1 VGDGRSRQPPTVRVE
16 PPWTSPASQ
25 PRLAIAELVFQKPT
39 VDQQLLAVLM
49 MEVGGDLA
57 HLAVEQ
63 VQLLQQQLMRGLAP
77 PQRVQAGKD

>member
-1 VGDGRSRQPPTVRVE
+1 
-16 PPWTSPASQ
+16 
-25 PRLAIAELVFQKPT
+25 

-63 VQLLQQQLMRGLAP
+63 VQLLQQ
-77 PQRVQAGKD
+77 